1 MFGLNYRCRRAR
13 VVLVGRVIALSD
25 RLEVREHVPL
35 GRLTS
40 LGVGGAAR
48 YFARIRAVDD
58 LVLALDWAAR
68 QKLEATILG
77 GGSNVVIADAGIA
90 GLVITPELL
99 GQTVVGDDGGVLV
112 RVGAGEPWDAF
123 VATCVERGWAGLEC
137 LSGIPGLT
145 GATPIQNVGAYG
157 QDVGASLASVEVLD
171 IRTLARHTL
180 SRDECGLGYRTSRF
194 KGPDDGRFVVLAA
207 TFRLLPGGPPCL
219 TYPEIAR
226 QLTGSAQP
234 STLSDVRAAVL
245 ATRRGKSML
254 LDPSD
259 ENARSCGSF
268 FLNPELSRS
277 QADALAAR
285 SPSAPPGYPLADG
298 RVKVPAAWLIENA
311 GFSRGQRFG
320 NVGISS
326 RHALALVCHSGG
338 TAAQLVEAAH
348 RVRDGVWRA
357 FGVQLE
363 PEARFLG
370 FGTPSCRLPALVDGA
385 PAS

>member
-1 MFGLNYRCRRAR
+1 VAA
-13 VVLVGRVIALSD
+13 VIALSAH
-25 RLEVREHVPL
+25 LEVHEHVPL
-35 GRLTS
+35 APFTS

-48 YFARIRAVDD
+48 YFARARSADE
-58 LVLALDWAAR
+58 LSQALDWAAR
-68 QKLEATILG
+68 RGLHTTIVG
-77 GGSNVVIADAGIA
+77 GGSNVVVADTGIG
-90 GLVITPELL
+90 GLVVTPDLR
-99 GQTVVGDDGGVLV
+99 GQAVVGNDGGVLV
-112 RVGAGEPWDAF
+112 RVGAGEPWDGF

-137 LSGIPGLT
+137 LSGIPGST

-157 QDVGASLASVEVLD
+157 QDVGASLVSVEVLD
-171 IRTLARHTL
+171 VRTLARSTL
-180 SRDECGLGYRTSRF
+180 ARDECGLGYRTSRF
-194 KGPDDGRFVVLAA
+194 KGSDDGRFVVLGA
-207 TFRLLPGGPPCL
+207 TFRLRPGGAPCL
-219 TYPEIAR
+219 AYPEIAR
-226 QLTGSAQP
+226 QLAGAAQP
-234 STLSDVRAAVL
+234 PSLSEVRAVVL

-254 LDPSD
+254 LDPND
-259 ENARSCGSF
+259 ENGRSCGSF
-268 FLNPELSRS
+268 FLNPELSQA

-285 SPSAPPGYPLADG
+285 SATAPPSHALGDG

-326 RHALALVCHSGG
+326 RHALALVCHAGA

-370 FGTPSCRLPALVDGA
+370 FETPSCQLPTLADRA
-385 PAS
+385 PAE